1 MYMLRGGAAEMRLYL
16 RFDDCVWVL
25 RVSPEGP
32 GAAVTERG
40 EPFSFLFRIF
50 GYKITKLAIVGRQNN
65 HVALDVPLRRR
76 RFGFRPVRL

>member
-40 EPFSFLFRIF
+40 EPFSFFLYFRLQNHQ
-50 GYKITKLAIVGRQNN
+50 TCIVGRQNN